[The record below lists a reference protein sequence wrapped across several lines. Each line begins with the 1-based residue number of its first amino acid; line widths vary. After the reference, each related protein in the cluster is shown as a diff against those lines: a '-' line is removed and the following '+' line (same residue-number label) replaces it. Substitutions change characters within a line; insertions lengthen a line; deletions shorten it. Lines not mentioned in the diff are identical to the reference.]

1 MHSAALKR
9 QVKKALE
16 ELSEE
21 KMKVAIDF
29 INYLKEKEEA
39 EATLEILSRH
49 EIMTQIEEAE
59 SALEKERH
67 EEFIPWEKVKRDV

>member
-1 MHSAALKR
+1 MHAAALKR

-29 INYLKEKEEA
+29 INYLKE
-39 EATLEILSRH
+39 TVQS
-49 EIMTQIEEAE
+49 
-59 SALEKERH
+59 
-67 EEFIPWEKVKRDV
+67 